1 MKLTFLIGFF
11 ITICSSVSFAQ
22 TINNDILQEAD
33 SAQSLDDIRNTVAVG
48 QPYKKKDFG
57 AWTLRC
63 VRTEEGVDPCQLF
76 QLLLGP
82 DGSPVAEFTMI
93 NLQPSENIV
102 AGANVVTPLETLL
115 TSQLIIKVGDKMN
128 QTYPFSFCVEIGCV
142 ARVGFSSTDLEN
154 YKKGNSAMI
163 TIVPANAPDSPQ
175 NLTLSLKGFTD
186 GFTALR
192 TQ

>member
-1 MKLTFLIGFF
+1 
-11 ITICSSVSFAQ
+11 
-22 TINNDILQEAD
+22 
-33 SAQSLDDIRNTVAVG
+33 
-48 QPYKKKDFG
+48 
-57 AWTLRC
+57 
-63 VRTEEGVDPCQLF
+63 
-76 QLLLGP
+76 
-82 DGSPVAEFTMI
+82 MI

-115 TSQLIIKVGDKMN
+115 TSQLIIKVGGKMN

-154 YKKGNSAMI
+154 YQKGNSAVI

-186 GFTALR
+186 GYTALR

>member
-1 MKLTFLIGFF
+1 MKSTFLIGVF
-11 ITICSSVSFAQ
+11 ITICSNLSYAQ
-22 TINNDILQEAD
+22 TINN
-33 SAQSLDDIRNTVAVG
+33 DIRNTVAVG
-48 QPYKKKDFG
+48 QAYKKEDFG

-154 YKKGNSAMI
+154 YKKGNSAVI

-186 GFTALR
+186 GYTALR

>member
-11 ITICSSVSFAQ
+11 ITICSNLSFAQ
-22 TINNDILQEAD
+22 TINNDILQETN
-33 SAQSLDDIRNTVAVG
+33 STQTLDDIRNTVAVG
-48 QPYKKKDFG
+48 QAYKKEDFG

-63 VRTEEGVDPCQLF
+63 VRTEEGDDLCQLF

-128 QTYPFSFCVEIGCV
+128 QAYPFSFCVEIGCV

-154 YKKGNSAMI
+154 YKKGNSAVI

-186 GFTALR
+186 GYTALR

>member
-11 ITICSSVSFAQ
+11 ITFCSNLSFAQ
-22 TINNDILQEAD
+22 TINNDIVQETNSTQNLNA
-33 SAQSLDDIRNTVAVG
+33 IRNTVAVG
-48 QPYKKKDFG
+48 QAYKKEDFG

-142 ARVGFSSTDLEN
+142 AFPPEAFLCSGL
-154 YKKGNSAMI
+154 
-163 TIVPANAPDSPQ
+163 
-175 NLTLSLKGFTD
+175 
-186 GFTALR
+186 
-192 TQ
+192 

>member
-1 MKLTFLIGFF
+1 MKLTVLIGLFA
-11 ITICSSVSFAQ
+11 IICSNSSFAQ
-22 TINNDILQEAD
+22 TINNDIVQETN
-33 SAQSLDDIRNTVAVG
+33 STQSLNNIRNTVAVG
-48 QPYKKKDFG
+48 QAYKKEDFG

-154 YKKGNSAMI
+154 YKKGNSAVI
-163 TIVPANAPDSPQ
+163 TIVPANAPD
-175 NLTLSLKGFTD
+175 
-186 GFTALR
+186 
-192 TQ
+192 